1 MSIFFGALLLK
12 LLYDCLKTKG
22 LTVNTIFKKLLFI
35 YLAVSISVY
44 NGYAV
49 KLGSV
54 SVGINTALRY
64 VLFAMALFL
73 LFKKKSHFRILKLSA
88 LLWGSVLL
96 GVIGC
101 MVNPYRGYVI
111 QDIARWDWVVTGDQT
126 LEHIT
131 GLSPM
136 LFNMLLG
143 VLQFTIVLS
152 EADGRIT
159 RDEVRKGVDIL
170 CNRVLPIILGYGV
183 LELMFKKIAHINLS
197 KYVLPFLFGNTGEI
211 GAADRLQG
219 FAKEPA
225 QYAMILFIY
234 SIIVLIE
241 YRYEISEHGQKSKQT
256 RNFWM
261 RIGMIYLLMAISGSL
276 IAYYLILVSIGC
288 IMIYSGADI
297 KFLVMV
303 IIVGVV
309 ALVLVFGVPDAIMR
323 RLDRV
328 VLVFDALKKGQIY
341 HSYETSEGARLM
353 SIYYALAGLIARP
366 LFGIGLGEIDAHT
379 MFFSILANFGL
390 VGSYLYFK
398 IWYIFGNMHS
408 RQEKASFIIIIAST
422 FLFGG
427 IGYFM
432 ELYFPFLLLAMSG
445 KGARK

>member
-111 QDIARWDWVVTGDQT
+111 QDITGDQT

-197 KYVLPFLFGNTGEI
+197 KYVLPFLFGSTSEI
-211 GAADRLQG
+211 GTADRLQG

-353 SIYYALAGLIARP
+353 SIYYALAGLVARP

-379 MFFSILANFGL
+379 MFFTILANFGL

-398 IWYIFGNMHS
+398 IWYVFGNVHS
-408 RQEKASFIIIIAST
+408 RQEKAAFAMIVAST